1 MGYKVEFQLKR
12 KDREGNEEG
21 GRKELKKEGRPT
33 KNERTSL
40 SPLQIRLLYKLR
52 LDRGGFIQLSMYYKF
67 QMRRH
72 SPR

>member
-33 KNERTSL
+33 KAGD
-40 SPLQIRLLYKLR
+40 KLR
-52 LDRGGFIQLSMYYKF
+52 AKCIS
-67 QMRRH
+67 
-72 SPR
+72 